1 MMRLSWHGNA
11 SKSKTTEILMLRYD
25 IECWAASHRFSGGG
39 RVLTGWPVGPAPSV
53 RVPPTSV
60 VEL

>member
-25 IECWAASHRFSGGG
+25 IECWAASHRFDRYGTFLM
-39 RVLTGWPVGPAPSV
+39 RDDMI
-53 RVPPTSV
+53 
-60 VEL
+60 